1 MKKTNFIRL
10 LVLMM
15 VLMTSINNVCGYTDV
30 HLKDYT
36 RIYFDNSASNWN
48 FSYTYFCMHNQNASN
63 VTLFQMTHLSN
74 TKLYRYYREGSGD
87 WNNADYFCLFGATS
101 SWGSDGVSWDNMN
114 TNGGNV
120 TQTYHNY
127 EFKKDNFYCITPNK
141 TGVKDDRASISV
153 SRWDVSVGSLNTI
166 LNKTQTVQARV
177 SENGGSSYSD
187 AAFASWPGS
196 IQVAYTELNSGS
208 ETATTT
214 HAAADMTGSSQY
226 AIYTSDITFTAYPNS
241 EYDFAGWGESSNANP
256 TDGTAAKTY
265 MVPWT
270 AKTIYAFFKRKQ
282 FDVEY
287 GVYNSAHGSVTLNSG
302 SAVTTNSTS
311 TLNYGT
317 SISVSA
323 SPADGYNFDG
333 WYGNSTCTGDKIS
346 ALSTYDAGSLTAAKT
361 LYAKFVPKS
370 CSISIDYQ
378 EETAGYGSGKDGI
391 TNVSLSATYD
401 AAMVTLTGSMP
412 VAATG
417 YAFMGFYSGENG
429 TGTQYYS
436 ATGTSAH
443 IWDVNTESTT
453 TLYAYYKK
461 AEISAFS
468 LTPTMQVAGEGI
480 TIARTVSPTP
490 VGNYNVTYQL
500 QYYDGTP
507 HATQPTA
514 WSSDACA
521 TSFTVPDI
529 AVGTYKIQAILRS
542 GTTCG
547 SGTPLDTV
555 YSSFSIPGEH
565 NITVKYL
572 CGSTAVASP
581 VVITGSPTEWTIVAA
596 HSVFGYD
603 FSEWEAGDGLV
614 TTDATAGEL
623 STAQAADPTI
633 VAIIKVKANYDGVL
647 TAKYTQKNIIYFKN
661 TLGWSAVYVNLYPN
675 SWWNSTQGAGN
686 QTLADERSNKQM
698 TLVPGTTD
706 IYYYEYGNTT
716 PSEYVSFVDR
726 SQSGYYGFEGTTAD
740 PIRVCYPTIPNLNNN
755 STTEMSYFGF
765 YSKTPMFIPAYKY
778 PGDVFNSNKAKYYN
792 SGYWTKY
799 TPGTGYYLRI
809 YDPNNDATLIKRI
822 EFTSDGD
829 TIPMTAIANLEEN
842 KTYYFEIEREE
853 EQYYSNGNNTM
864 DYDDRFGQ
872 GVAWELY
879 RPSTYKKTKITTT
892 ADGDYVFHLTY
903 VGNQATHNSS
913 DVWRL
918 RIAAEYPVGN
928 GDFRLLYTD
937 NKPTCKPSATIRK
950 VANGKDTVSFFIR
963 TGNAPALKI
972 QKASVNAST
981 GAVTWSDS
989 LTITSSI
996 SGLTK
1001 DSVYNINLVMNG
1013 EGKLSVGNVTGYTG
1027 NYYIRTDCAP
1037 SKWDNYV
1044 ANDHLMNYSDY
1055 AEDNSGYSHY
1065 FVKFVN
1071 VNTNIKFTIANKY
1084 SPSISDT
1091 LLADAS
1097 SKGVTIDGT
1106 GKMTAPNTGVN
1117 VRFMWN
1123 WKTNAV
1129 SREYI
1134 TGPVSNDYLSL
1145 RCLTSNNNV
1154 FKDKNSTR
1162 MTNVTLEGTTVD
1174 TMRFADNTN
1183 WIYQVDVYAKPG
1195 ATYKLTANVG
1205 GQITFFKGAAGAYNV
1220 AANVDELIGG
1230 SGSNLYH
1237 IRMMYDFK
1245 TNRMMKAWVPE
1256 GVISEDLE
1264 INADIML
1271 VREGQEDA
1279 QQITFGLKEESEDYG
1294 SLSNVETV
1302 YGVMQF
1308 SKYTLNNKSK
1318 TGGHADLSPALSTYE
1333 RDLYWISFP
1342 FDVQLS
1348 DVFGFGTYGKHW
1360 IIEYYDG
1367 KGRAKNGFW
1376 ADSPSNWKFVTP
1388 AMKDTFKLEKCVGY
1402 ILALDLDSFALDNS
1416 RTWANDAET
1425 RELYFPSTGVTTIG
1439 NQAVVVNI
1447 NQTGYECSID
1457 RRTPAEKEAGTSN
1470 TNKDRRIADSYWHC
1484 IGVPNYS
1491 NNSHDNANP
1500 GNIANLKT
1508 SDLPFLYRWNA
1519 TDNSLSTVAG
1529 GSYDF
1534 KAMNSYLVQYAGTT
1548 ITWAAASST
1557 TSSVAARVTEMP
1569 DRTYNLALIRDEEE
1583 QDHTYVRLTDDANVT
1598 NRFEFN
1604 YDLSKEY
1611 NAGRGNIWTV
1621 TADTVEVAGNSMPK
1635 PLQTTLV
1642 PVGVKVVANGEYTFS
1657 MPEGTNGEDV
1667 YLIDNA
1673 YGTRTNLGLMPY
1685 TVTLTAG
1692 TYDSRFALEFGP
1704 IQDAPTGIEQMSTVN
1719 YQLSTEEV
1727 RKVFVGGRLYIIR
1740 DGKVFDATGHRVE

>member
-1 MKKTNFIRL
+1 MKKLNLFKQCVQKARWLLTITLLLTLGVGQMWGWDIHGRLFFYNFNNWSNVS
-10 LVLMM
+10 LV
-15 VLMTSINNVCGYTDV
+15 VG
-30 HLKDYT
+30 
-36 RIYFDNSASNWN
+36 ASNSEAYT
-48 FSYTYFCMHNQNASN
+48 FSS
-63 VTLFQMTHLSN
+63 LSH
-74 TKLYRYYREGSGD
+74 TKLWYCYIDYNGYNDLYLIPAAWSGSEGKTPWNRINDNGYGSNNYQPKKWDYNDGADWYIYGD
-87 WNNADYFCLFGATS
+87 ATQK
-101 SWGSDGVSWDNMN
+101 NIP
-114 TNGGNV
+114 
-120 TQTYHNY
+120 TY
-127 EFKKDNFYCITPNK
+127 KAKLRTK
-141 TGVKDDRASISV
+141 
-153 SRWDVSVGSLNTI
+153 L
-166 LNKTQTVQARV
+166 
-177 SENGGSSYSD
+177 SEDGGSSYGSEISDGTTWKGSFDFTGTNRAERWTTEQHTISNLNQNTWDDNGNTKDGYENIPVTGEVTFELESTD
-187 AAFASWPGS
+187 AAYEFVGWGTGSASSPTMNLG
-196 IQVAYTELNSGS
+196 
-208 ETATTT
+208 TTT
-214 HAAADMTGSSQY
+214 VTYNVM
-226 AIYTSDITFTAYPNS
+226 
-241 EYDFAGWGESSNANP
+241 AN
-256 TDGTAAKTY
+256 TTY
-265 MVPWT
+265 
-270 AKTIYAFFKRKQ
+270 IAFFKRKQ

-317 SISVSA
+317 SISVTA
-323 SPADGYNFDG
+323 TPADGYNFDG
-333 WYGNSTCTGDKIS
+333 WYGNSACSGGKIS
-346 ALSTYDAGSLTAAKT
+346 ASATYNAGSLTAAKT

-370 CSISIDYQ
+370 CSISIEY
-378 EETAGYGSGKDGI
+378 ETAGYGSGKDGI
-391 TNVSLSATYD
+391 TNDPLIATFD
-401 AAMVTLTGSMP
+401 ADMETLTGSMP

-436 ATGTSAH
+436 STGTSTH
-443 IWDVNTESTT
+443 TWDIDTETTT

-468 LTPTMQVAGEGI
+468 LSPTMQVSGSNI
-480 TIARTVSPTP
+480 TISPTVSPTP

-507 HATQPTA
+507 HATQPTE
-514 WSSDACA
+514 WSSNACA
-521 TSFTVPDI
+521 TTFAVPSI
-529 AVGTYKIQAILRS
+529 SVGTYKIRAILRT

-555 YSSFSIPGEH
+555 YGSFSIPGEH

-572 CGSTAVASP
+572 CGSTAVARP
-581 VVITGSPTEWTIVAA
+581 IVLTGSPTEWTIVAA
-596 HSVFGYD
+596 HEVFGYD

-647 TAKYTQKNIIYFKN
+647 TAKYTQKNIIYFMDN
-661 TLGWSAVYVNLYPN
+661 LGWTNPNDADAHIYVNFLNGGY
-675 SWWNSTQGAGN
+675 WDSTPGESNQGSGN
-686 QTLADERSNKQM
+686 EGLADDRRNRPM
-698 TLVPGTTD
+698 DRVPGTTN
-706 IYYYEYGNTT
+706 IFYYEYGTT
-716 PSEYVSFVDR
+716 TIPTNYVSFTK
-726 SQSGYYGFEGTTAD
+726 QSLDNQHGFCGTVGA
-740 PIRVCYPTIPNLNNN
+740 PALVCYPTIPNPNN

-765 YSKTPMFIPAYKY
+765 YSKTPMFVPAYNY
-778 PGDVFNSNKAKYYN
+778 PGDLWNSSKAKYYN
-792 SGYWTKY
+792 SGYWTKF
-799 TPGTGYYLRI
+799 TAGTGYYLRI
-809 YDPNNDATLIKRI
+809 YDPNDENSLIKRI
-822 EFTSDGD
+822 EFTADGD

-853 EQYYSNGNNTM
+853 EQYYSNGDNTM
-864 DYDDRFGQ
+864 NYDDRFGQ

-892 ADGDYVFHLTY
+892 ADGDYVFHLTH
-903 VGNQATHNSS
+903 GHNNSG
-913 DVWRL
+913 VWRL

-928 GDFRLLYTD
+928 GDFRLVYTD
-937 NKPTCKPSATIRK
+937 NRPTCKPSATIRK

-963 TGNAPALKI
+963 TGNSPALKI

-981 GAVTWSDS
+981 GAITWSDS

-1097 SKGVTIDGT
+1097 SKGVTIDVT

-1264 INADIML
+1264 INADVML

-1557 TSSVAARVTEMP
+1557 TSSVAARLAEAP
-1569 DRTYNLALIRDEEE
+1569 DREYKLVLQGEERTE
-1583 QDHTYVRLTDDANVT
+1583 DQTFVRLTDETAVS

-1604 YDLSKEY
+1604 YDLCKEY

-1621 TADTVEVAGNSMPK
+1621 TTDTVEVAGNSMPK
-1635 PLQTTLV
+1635 PVQTIVV

-1667 YLIDNA
+1667 FLIDNA
-1673 YGTRTNLGLMPY
+1673 YGTRTNLGLTDY
-1685 TVTLTAG
+1685 TVTLTSG
-1692 TYDSRFALEFGP
+1692 TYDGRFALEFGP